1 MAGSDTAT
9 KTSSSSNPPFH
20 SLDWWAATKASFES
34 GALQIGKQASAIA
47 RGLIATT

>member
-1 MAGSDTAT
+1 M
-9 KTSSSSNPPFH
+9 P
-20 SLDWWAATKASFES
+20 SLDWWAATKAPFES